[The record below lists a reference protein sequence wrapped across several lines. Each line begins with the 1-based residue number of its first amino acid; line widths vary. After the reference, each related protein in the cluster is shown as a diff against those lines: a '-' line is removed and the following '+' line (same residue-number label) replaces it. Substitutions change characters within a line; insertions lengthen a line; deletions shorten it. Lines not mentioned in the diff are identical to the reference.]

1 MNKSRLSL
9 VFYRLLFG
17 LVFAGGMGFFGLTT
31 TINAPAIAQTSVD
44 SDAQNPFIPEKFA
57 QLLKKAEGGD
67 VSAQSRIALIYY
79 SGIGIDTD
87 FQKARY
93 WFEAAAEQGHINA
106 LYMLSRIHLNGLGV
120 EEDARMAANY
130 LKQASDKGDA
140 PAQALLAGLY
150 AEGRGVKQNY
160 IIAKG
165 LFSYV
170 PLV

>member
-106 LYMLSRIHLNGLGV
+106 LYMLSLIHLNGLGV
-120 EEDARMAANY
+120 EEDCLLYTSPSPRDRTRSRMPSSA
-130 LKQASDKGDA
+130 
-140 PAQALLAGLY
+140 
-150 AEGRGVKQNY
+150 
-160 IIAKG
+160 
-165 LFSYV
+165 
-170 PLV
+170 